1 MLPENTA
8 QATAQQASMSCH
20 QARPYSGKLSL
31 AEAYIGLLRSA
42 EPCETMAGHGTVSCA
57 EAVSGRDKTSG

>member
-20 QARPYSGKLSL
+20 QARL
-31 AEAYIGLLRSA
+31 AEAGSALLRPA